1 MKRFIL
7 PLFSILTLSLTSVNA
22 FAQSNAME
30 GKVTHSKSSKVA
42 AVIEFPYSVEEVQQA
57 IKNMMAEKGQKPDKS
72 KEFLV
77 FRNATL
83 QSHANEL
90 HDLHF
95 KVEKKGRKDK
105 NASLVYLVVGRP
117 SENIALRTE
126 SDRHKLEEGKELLN
140 SILPYVE
147 KHHLNVQINTQ
158 STSLDKMKKSLKGL
172 ESGQLD
178 NEKKLKQLQD
188 KIAKNKQDQE
198 KLRAEITR
206 EEEVLN
212 AMKGRQT
219 N

>member
-7 PLFSILTLSLTSVNA
+7 PLFSLLTLSFTSVAA

-30 GKVTHSKSSKVA
+30 GKVTYSKSSKVA
-42 AVIEFPYSVEEVQQA
+42 AVIEFPYPVEEVEQA
-57 IKNMMAEKGQKPDKS
+57 IRNMMAEKGQKPDRS

-77 FRNATL
+77 FRSATL
-83 QSHANEL
+83 LSHANEL

-95 KVEKKGRKDK
+95 KVERKSRKDK
-105 NASLVYLVVGRP
+105 NSSLVYLVVGRP

-126 SDRHKLEEGKELLN
+126 SDRHKVDEGKELLN
-140 SILPYVE
+140 NILPHVE
-147 KHHLNVQINTQ
+147 KHHLSVQINTQ
-158 STSLDKMKKSLKGL
+158 STSLDKMRKSLKGL
-172 ESGQLD
+172 ESGQID

-198 KLRAEITR
+198 KLRIDIAR

-212 AMKGRQT
+212 AMKGRQA